1 MGNKLA
7 TNWKTRTKKALKGK
21 PVTTSLLKWHGH
33 EVKIS
38 DENALEAELRA
49 AHESA
54 AKLVA
59 GVDLLADELRLE
71 QRLAALDDEDV
82 TIDSHDVAHQYKL
95 VADDDDLDLDALDP
109 EELAELE
116 GELQDLER
124 LVMGISAEEEEAE
137 EEAEER
143 SVAAQEVAE
152 DEAAAMEEGEEL
164 VGGKM
169 RQSPPDE
176 PSATA
181 AGAGVD
187 APDTATAVVAPD
199 PSPGAAGEY
208 IRQKAMQSAG
218 GPIAAVELEHAEC
231 ESGLRTASG
240 EGISAAAVVEVQGER
255 EKLDAGE
262 EPAAVAHYS

>member
-1 MGNKLA
+1 
-7 TNWKTRTKKALKGK
+7 
-21 PVTTSLLKWHGH
+21 
-33 EVKIS
+33 
-38 DENALEAELRA
+38 
-49 AHESA
+49 
-54 AKLVA
+54 
-59 GVDLLADELRLE
+59 
-71 QRLAALDDEDV
+71 
-82 TIDSHDVAHQYKL
+82 
-95 VADDDDLDLDALDP
+95 
-109 EELAELE
+109 
-116 GELQDLER
+116 
-124 LVMGISAEEEEAE
+124 MGISAEEEEAE

-187 APDTATAVVAPD
+187 APDTATAGG
-199 PSPGAAGEY
+199 GARPQPRCSRGVYTAKGYAIRWRADCCGGAGTCGVRVWASNSEW
-208 IRQKAMQSAG
+208 RGHQ
-218 GPIAAVELEHAEC
+218 C
-231 ESGLRTASG
+231 GLRWWRYK
-240 EGISAAAVVEVQGER
+240 GER